1 MRALVLA
8 FILMLALPLFA
19 AADVLPGPGPGRP
32 FPPPPPPRP
41 RAHVSYVEQ
50 ETDWNG
56 LMGAGVFV
64 VVVALVV
71 MDGRRRRNGDI
82 EL

>member
-1 MRALVLA
+1 MRSLVFA
-8 FILMLALPLFA
+8 ILLVIMLPLVA
-19 AADVLPGPGPGRP
+19 AADVIPGPGPL
-32 FPPPPPPRP
+32 PPYNPRP
-41 RAHVSYVEQ
+41 RSRPPRTTYVEQ

-64 VVVALVV
+64 VIISLIAY
-71 MDGRRRRNGDI
+71 DDRRRRGGGDI